1 MKAERVQR
9 ARAYLDLRVAID
21 ELKGS
26 KAARHPSQHALA
38 IARVVAWMERR
49 AALLGQGLG
58 ELGLDPTDGDD

>member
-1 MKAERVQR
+1 VKAEKVQR

-26 KAARHPSQHALA
+26 KAAQHPSEHALA

-49 AALLGQGLG
+49 AELLRAQLG
-58 ELGLDPTDGDD
+58 ELGGDTGAGGE